1 MKNPYSRKIK
11 FRLSYFQEQSSLTYN
26 GFNAGPFIRLDEKT
40 ISIGSI
46 LLFGA
51 FWFMFQF
58 HKQQMG
64 FMDNTAILMM
74 KHNHQSD
81 PPFISEEGAN
91 GGGNAR
97 PAFEFQVIDK
107 PTLSFFET
115 SDMAGTDSIKV
126 SNQVSRPMHLNIF
139 QW

>member
-1 MKNPYSRKIK
+1 MNIPYYRKVK
-11 FRLSYFQEQSSLTYN
+11 FRLSYSQEQSSLTYN

-64 FMDNTAILMM
+64 IMDNTAILMM

-81 PPFISEEGAN
+81 PPFISEEGVN

-115 SDMAGTDSIKV
+115 SDMASTDSIKV
-126 SNQVSRPMHLNIF
+126 SNQVYRPMHLNIF